1 MSPHPNDPEV
11 GSRGRGSTLCR
22 RSIAPG
28 VIWQMTAQDS
38 EMKAAAAAAK
48 AREVLAQRIT
58 KLVPGLDDDDL
69 AQVVLRLAEAY
80 AHLAVEP
87 PRSRAG

>member
-1 MSPHPNDPEV
+1 
-11 GSRGRGSTLCR
+11 
-22 RSIAPG
+22 
-28 VIWQMTAQDS
+28 
-38 EMKAAAAAAK
+38 MKAAAAAAR